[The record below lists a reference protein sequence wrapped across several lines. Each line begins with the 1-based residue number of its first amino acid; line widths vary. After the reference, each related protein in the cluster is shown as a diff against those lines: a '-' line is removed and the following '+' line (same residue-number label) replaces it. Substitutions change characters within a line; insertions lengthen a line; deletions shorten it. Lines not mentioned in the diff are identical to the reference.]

1 MAEGAAQPPDGDLL
15 CPDANGEKGG
25 RGGSRGPPKTP
36 PEHHETT
43 ADEPKERRGNQKSW
57 TSMAREFVYLRPR
70 QYTDDQGSPRHRLSI
85 CGCERVT
92 SQIRIFRLQLDVTLL
107 HECIDV

>member
-1 MAEGAAQPPDGDLL
+1 MQKPRVGWVGIKNL
-15 CPDANGEKGG
+15 G
-25 RGGSRGPPKTP
+25 RRWPGK
-36 PEHHETT
+36 
-43 ADEPKERRGNQKSW
+43 
-57 TSMAREFVYLRPR
+57 FVYLRPR

-85 CGCERVT
+85 FGCERVA